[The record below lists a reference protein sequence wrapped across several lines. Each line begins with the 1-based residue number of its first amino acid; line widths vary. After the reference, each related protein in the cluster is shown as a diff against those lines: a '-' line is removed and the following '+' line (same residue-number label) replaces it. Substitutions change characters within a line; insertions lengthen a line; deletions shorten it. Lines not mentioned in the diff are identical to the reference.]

1 MAQLP
6 LRPVNAVPDS
16 AVMWLCGPLCKGS
29 ALGMILE
36 AARCRVAAVRCST
49 PSLLDL
55 PNAGPQSAMQM
66 FRSVCVLAL
75 AGIPFIAASSAPPTQ
90 DGSST
95 EAATLALIPQPS
107 SIEVRAGKHR
117 LKEDFKIGVES
128 RQLASLGNYLRSRL
142 ILATNHELEV
152 VVGEGW
158 DEVSGLRLHVDSRL
172 QGTLGD
178 EGYRLTVSKR
188 NAEMLAAT
196 PTGLFY
202 AIQTYCQLLPPEIG
216 AKSVQHDVDWVA
228 PCVKIEDVPRF
239 GWRGMMLDSGRHFFS
254 VDAIK
259 AFLDQMARH
268 KMNRFHWHLTE
279 DQGWRLAIRAE
290 PKLTEIGAKRSE
302 TPILSDRKNGDG
314 KPYDGFY
321 TQDDV
326 REIVAYAAELHIMV
340 IPEIEMP
347 GHCQAALAVHPELS
361 CTGGPFEVANRW
373 GVHHDVYCA
382 GTDETFH
389 FLARVLTEVH
399 ELFPA
404 PYIHIG
410 GDECPKHRWKE
421 CERCQKRIADEGLAD
436 EHELQ
441 AWFIQRMEAWLN
453 ARDRQIIGWDE
464 ILEGHLAPNAT
475 VMSWR
480 GVKGGI
486 AAAKQGHDVIMSPTS
501 HCYLDYFQ
509 SKNTEG
515 EPPAIGG
522 YLPLKTVYAF
532 EPVPE
537 ELTED
542 EAKHILGAQGNVW
555 TEYIA
560 TPEHVDYMSWPR
572 GSAIAERVW
581 SGKDVRDFDHFS
593 KRLVAHLERM
603 KVEGVNYRTPKDSD

>member
-1 MAQLP
+1 
-6 LRPVNAVPDS
+6 
-16 AVMWLCGPLCKGS
+16 
-29 ALGMILE
+29 
-36 AARCRVAAVRCST
+36 
-49 PSLLDL
+49 
-55 PNAGPQSAMQM
+55 MQM
-66 FRSVCVLAL
+66 FRTVCVLVL
-75 AGIPFIAASSAPPTQ
+75 AGMSFAAVSSNPSVQ
-90 DGSST
+90 DEVVADEIT
-95 EAATLALIPQPS
+95 PKLIPQPRKV
-107 SIEVRAGKHR
+107 ELQTGKHR
-117 LKEDFKIGVES
+117 LTPEFRIGVES
-128 RQLASLGNYLRSRL
+128 RQFAQLGKYLRSRL
-142 ILATNHELEV
+142 ILATNYDFDV

-158 DEVSGLRLHVDSRL
+158 SKVSGLRLHIDERL
-172 QGTLGD
+172 LDTLGE

-188 NAEMLAAT
+188 NAEFLAAT

-216 AKSVQHDVDWVA
+216 AKSVQRGIDWVA
-228 PCVKIEDVPRF
+228 PCIKIEDVPRF

-290 PKLTEIGAKRSE
+290 PKLTEVGARRSE
-302 TPILSDRKNGDG
+302 TPILSDRNNGDG
-314 KPYDGFY
+314 QPYGGFY
-321 TQDDV
+321 SQEDV
-326 REIVAYAAELHIMV
+326 REIVAYAAERHIMV

-361 CTGGPFEVANRW
+361 CTGGPFEVATRW
-373 GVHHDVYCA
+373 GVHRDVYCA

-399 ELFPA
+399 DLFPA

-410 GDECPKHRWKE
+410 GDECPKDRWKD
-421 CERCQKRIADEGLAD
+421 CERCQKRIADEGLED
-436 EHELQ
+436 ETELQ
-441 AWFIQRMEAWLN
+441 AWFIQRMKTWLN

-464 ILEGHLAPNAT
+464 ILHDELAPNAT

-480 GVKGGI
+480 GVQGGI

-532 EPVPE
+532 EPIPA

-542 EAKHILGAQGNVW
+542 EAQHILGAQGNVW

-560 TPEHVDYMSWPR
+560 TPEHMEYMSWPR
-572 GSAIAERVW
+572 GCAIAERVW
-581 SGKDVRDFDHFS
+581 SAKDVRDFDEFS
-593 KRLVAHLERM
+593 VRLEAHLARM
-603 KVEGVNYRTPKDSD
+603 KVLGVNFRAPKTTD

>member
-1 MAQLP
+1 
-6 LRPVNAVPDS
+6 
-16 AVMWLCGPLCKGS
+16 
-29 ALGMILE
+29 
-36 AARCRVAAVRCST
+36 
-49 PSLLDL
+49 
-55 PNAGPQSAMQM
+55 MQM
-66 FRSVCVLAL
+66 FRTVCVLVL
-75 AGIPFIAASSAPPTQ
+75 AGMSFAAVSSNPSVQ
-90 DGSST
+90 DEVVADEIT
-95 EAATLALIPQPS
+95 PKLIPQPRKV
-107 SIEVRAGKHR
+107 ELQTGKHR
-117 LKEDFKIGVES
+117 LTPEFRIGVES
-128 RQLASLGNYLRSRL
+128 RQFAQLGKYLRSRL
-142 ILATNHELEV
+142 ILATNYDFDV

-158 DEVSGLRLHVDSRL
+158 SKVSGLRLHIDERL
-172 QGTLGD
+172 LDTLGE

-188 NAEMLAAT
+188 NAEFLAAT

-216 AKSVQHDVDWVA
+216 AKSVQRGIDWVA
-228 PCVKIEDVPRF
+228 PCIKIEDVPRF

-290 PKLTEIGAKRSE
+290 PKLTEVGARRSE
-302 TPILSDRKNGDG
+302 TPILSDRNNGDG
-314 KPYDGFY
+314 QPYGGFY
-321 TQDDV
+321 SQEDV
-326 REIVAYAAELHIMV
+326 REIVAYAAERHIMV

-361 CTGGPFEVANRW
+361 CTGGPFEVATRW
-373 GVHHDVYCA
+373 GVHRDVYCA

-399 ELFPA
+399 DLFPA

-410 GDECPKHRWKE
+410 GDECPKDRWKD
-421 CERCQKRIADEGLAD
+421 CERCQKRIADEGLED
-436 EHELQ
+436 ETELQ
-441 AWFIQRMEAWLN
+441 AWFIQRMKTWLN

-464 ILEGHLAPNAT
+464 ILHDELAPNAT

-480 GVKGGI
+480 GVQGGI

-522 YLPLKTVYAF
+522 YLPLRNVYAF
-532 EPVPE
+532 EPIPV

-542 EAKHILGAQGNVW
+542 EAQHILGAQGNVW

-560 TPEHVDYMSWPR
+560 TPEHMEYMSWPR
-572 GSAIAERVW
+572 GCAIAERVW
-581 SGKDVRDFDHFS
+581 SAKDVRDFDEFS
-593 KRLVAHLERM
+593 VRLEAHLARM
-603 KVEGVNYRTPKDSD
+603 KVLGVNFRAPKATD

>member
-1 MAQLP
+1 
-6 LRPVNAVPDS
+6 
-16 AVMWLCGPLCKGS
+16 
-29 ALGMILE
+29 
-36 AARCRVAAVRCST
+36 
-49 PSLLDL
+49 
-55 PNAGPQSAMQM
+55 MQM
-66 FRSVCVLAL
+66 FRTVCVLVL
-75 AGIPFIAASSAPPTQ
+75 AGMSFAAVSSNPSVQ
-90 DGSST
+90 DEVVADEIT
-95 EAATLALIPQPS
+95 PKLIPQPRKV
-107 SIEVRAGKHR
+107 ELQTGKHR
-117 LKEDFKIGVES
+117 LTPEFRIGVES
-128 RQLASLGNYLRSRL
+128 RQFAQLGKYLRSRL
-142 ILATNHELEV
+142 ILATNYDFDV

-158 DEVSGLRLHVDSRL
+158 SKVSGLRLHIDERL
-172 QGTLGD
+172 LDTLGE

-188 NAEMLAAT
+188 NAEFLAAT

-216 AKSVQHDVDWVA
+216 AKSVQRGIDWVA
-228 PCVKIEDVPRF
+228 PCIKIEDVPRF

-290 PKLTEIGAKRSE
+290 PKLTEVGARRSE
-302 TPILSDRKNGDG
+302 TPILSDRNNGDG
-314 KPYDGFY
+314 QPYGGFY
-321 TQDDV
+321 SQEDV
-326 REIVAYAAELHIMV
+326 REIVAYAAERHIMV

-361 CTGGPFEVANRW
+361 CTGGPFEVATRW
-373 GVHHDVYCA
+373 GVHRDVYCA

-399 ELFPA
+399 DLFPA

-410 GDECPKHRWKE
+410 GDECPKDRWKD
-421 CERCQKRIADEGLAD
+421 CERCQKRIADEGLED
-436 EHELQ
+436 ETELQ

-464 ILEGHLAPNAT
+464 ILEGELAPNAT

-480 GVKGGI
+480 GVQGGI

-522 YLPLKTVYAF
+522 YLPLRNVYAF
-532 EPVPE
+532 EPIPV

-542 EAKHILGAQGNVW
+542 EAQHILGAQGNVW

-560 TPEHVDYMSWPR
+560 TPEHMEYMSWPR
-572 GSAIAERVW
+572 GCAIAERVW
-581 SGKDVRDFDHFS
+581 SAKDVRDFDEFS
-593 KRLVAHLERM
+593 VRLEAHLARM
-603 KVEGVNYRTPKDSD
+603 KVLGVNFRAPKAAD

>member
-1 MAQLP
+1 
-6 LRPVNAVPDS
+6 
-16 AVMWLCGPLCKGS
+16 
-29 ALGMILE
+29 
-36 AARCRVAAVRCST
+36 
-49 PSLLDL
+49 
-55 PNAGPQSAMQM
+55 MQM
-66 FRSVCVLAL
+66 FRTVCVLVL
-75 AGIPFIAASSAPPTQ
+75 AGMSFAAVSSNPSVQ
-90 DGSST
+90 DEVVADEIT
-95 EAATLALIPQPS
+95 PKLIPQPRKV
-107 SIEVRAGKHR
+107 ELQTGKHR
-117 LKEDFKIGVES
+117 LTPEFRIGVES
-128 RQLASLGNYLRSRL
+128 RQFAQLGKYLRSRL
-142 ILATNHELEV
+142 ILATNYDFDV

-158 DEVSGLRLHVDSRL
+158 SKVSGLRLHIDERL
-172 QGTLGD
+172 LDTLGE

-188 NAEMLAAT
+188 NAEFLAAT

-216 AKSVQHDVDWVA
+216 AKSVQRGIDWVA
-228 PCVKIEDVPRF
+228 PCIKIEDVPRF

-290 PKLTEIGAKRSE
+290 PKLTEVGARRSE
-302 TPILSDRKNGDG
+302 TPILSDRNNGDG
-314 KPYDGFY
+314 QPYGGFY
-321 TQDDV
+321 SQEDV
-326 REIVAYAAELHIMV
+326 REIVAYAAERHIMV

-361 CTGGPFEVANRW
+361 CTGGPFEVATRW
-373 GVHHDVYCA
+373 GVHRDVYCA

-389 FLARVLTEVH
+389 FLARVLTEVCD
-399 ELFPA
+399 LFPA
-404 PYIHIG
+404 PYVHIG
-410 GDECPKHRWKE
+410 GDECPKDRWKD
-421 CERCQKRIADEGLAD
+421 CERCQKRIADEGLED
-436 EHELQ
+436 EQELQ

-464 ILEGHLAPNAT
+464 ILEGELAPNAT

-480 GVKGGI
+480 GVQGGI

-532 EPVPE
+532 EPIPA

-542 EAKHILGAQGNVW
+542 EGKHILGAQGNVW

-560 TPEHVDYMSWPR
+560 TPEHMEYMTWPR
-572 GSAIAERVW
+572 GCAIAERVW
-581 SGKDVRDFDHFS
+581 SAKDVRDFDEFS
-593 KRLVAHLERM
+593 VRLEAHLARM
-603 KVEGVNYRTPKDSD
+603 KVLGVNFRAPKATD

>member
-1 MAQLP
+1 
-6 LRPVNAVPDS
+6 
-16 AVMWLCGPLCKGS
+16 
-29 ALGMILE
+29 
-36 AARCRVAAVRCST
+36 
-49 PSLLDL
+49 
-55 PNAGPQSAMQM
+55 MQM
-66 FRSVCVLAL
+66 FRTVCVLVL
-75 AGIPFIAASSAPPTQ
+75 AGMSFAAVSSNPSVQ
-90 DGSST
+90 DEVVADEIT
-95 EAATLALIPQPS
+95 PKLIPQPRKV
-107 SIEVRAGKHR
+107 ELQTGKHR
-117 LKEDFKIGVES
+117 LTPEFRIGVES
-128 RQLASLGNYLRSRL
+128 RQFAQLGKYLRSRL
-142 ILATNHELEV
+142 ILATNYDFDV

-158 DEVSGLRLHVDSRL
+158 SKVSGLRLHIDERL
-172 QGTLGD
+172 LDTLGE

-188 NAEMLAAT
+188 NAEFLAAT

-216 AKSVQHDVDWVA
+216 AKSVQRGIDWVA
-228 PCVKIEDVPRF
+228 PCIKIEDVPRF

-290 PKLTEIGAKRSE
+290 PKLTEVGARRSE
-302 TPILSDRKNGDG
+302 TPILSDRNNGDG
-314 KPYDGFY
+314 QPYGGFY
-321 TQDDV
+321 SQEDV
-326 REIVAYAAELHIMV
+326 REIVAYAAERHIMV

-361 CTGGPFEVANRW
+361 CTGGPFEVATRW
-373 GVHHDVYCA
+373 GVHRDVYCA

-399 ELFPA
+399 DLFPA

-410 GDECPKHRWKE
+410 GDECPKDRWKD
-421 CERCQKRIADEGLAD
+421 CERCQKRIADEGLED
-436 EHELQ
+436 ETELQ

-464 ILEGHLAPNAT
+464 ILEGELAPNAT

-480 GVKGGI
+480 GVQGGI

-522 YLPLKTVYAF
+522 YLPLRNVYAF
-532 EPVPE
+532 EPIPV

-542 EAKHILGAQGNVW
+542 EAQHVLGAQGNVW

-560 TPEHVDYMSWPR
+560 TPEHMEYMSWPR
-572 GSAIAERVW
+572 GCAIAERVW
-581 SGKDVRDFDHFS
+581 SAKDVRDFDEFS
-593 KRLVAHLERM
+593 VRLEAHLARM
-603 KVEGVNYRTPKDSD
+603 KVLGVNFRAPKAAD

>member
-1 MAQLP
+1 
-6 LRPVNAVPDS
+6 
-16 AVMWLCGPLCKGS
+16 
-29 ALGMILE
+29 
-36 AARCRVAAVRCST
+36 
-49 PSLLDL
+49 
-55 PNAGPQSAMQM
+55 MQM
-66 FRSVCVLAL
+66 FRTVCVLVL
-75 AGIPFIAASSAPPTQ
+75 AGMSFAAVSSNPSVQ
-90 DGSST
+90 DEVVADEIT
-95 EAATLALIPQPS
+95 PKLIPQPRKV
-107 SIEVRAGKHR
+107 ELQTGKHR
-117 LKEDFKIGVES
+117 LTPEFRIGVES
-128 RQLASLGNYLRSRL
+128 RQFAQLGKYLRSRL
-142 ILATNHELEV
+142 ILATNYDFDV

-158 DEVSGLRLHVDSRL
+158 SKVSGLRLHIDERL
-172 QGTLGD
+172 LDTLGE

-188 NAEMLAAT
+188 NAEFLAAT

-216 AKSVQHDVDWVA
+216 AKSVQRGIDWVA
-228 PCVKIEDVPRF
+228 PCIKIEDVPRF

-290 PKLTEIGAKRSE
+290 PKLTEVGARRSE
-302 TPILSDRKNGDG
+302 TPILSDRNNGDG
-314 KPYDGFY
+314 QPYGGFY
-321 TQDDV
+321 SQEDV
-326 REIVAYAAELHIMV
+326 REIVAYAAERHIMV

-361 CTGGPFEVANRW
+361 CTGGPFEVATRW
-373 GVHHDVYCA
+373 GVHRDVYCA

-399 ELFPA
+399 DLFPA

-410 GDECPKHRWKE
+410 GDECPKDRWKD
-421 CERCQKRIADEGLAD
+421 CERCQKRIADEGLED
-436 EHELQ
+436 ETELQ
-441 AWFIQRMEAWLN
+441 AWFIQRMKTWLN

-464 ILEGHLAPNAT
+464 ILEGELAPNAT

-480 GVKGGI
+480 GVQGGI

-522 YLPLKTVYAF
+522 YLPLRNVYAF
-532 EPVPE
+532 EPIPV

-542 EAKHILGAQGNVW
+542 EAQHILGAQGNVW

-560 TPEHVDYMSWPR
+560 TPEHMEYMSWPR
-572 GSAIAERVW
+572 GCAIAERVW
-581 SGKDVRDFDHFS
+581 SAKDVRDFDEFS
-593 KRLVAHLERM
+593 VRLEAHLARM
-603 KVEGVNYRTPKDSD
+603 KVLGVNFRAPKAAD